1 MSDYYSYIFVRQ
13 DLTPEQQLIQFGH
26 VCCVVGSHLPHNIS
40 PHRLNFVGI
49 GVPNEH
55 ALIKALTLMSE
66 NNIEWC
72 DFIEP
77 DMDYQ
82 MTAAASLPV
91 RGETRN
97 VFSKYNTL
105 KFNLPNFGA

>member
-13 DLTPEQQLIQFGH
+13 DISQEQQLVQFGH
-26 VCCVVGSHLPHNIS
+26 VCCVMGNNLPHIVS
-40 PHRLNFVGI
+40 PHKLNFVAI

-55 ALIKALTLMSE
+55 ALIKAQMLMVE
-66 NNIEWC
+66 NDIDWC
-72 DFIEP
+72 DFVEP

-82 MTAAASLPV
+82 ITAVASLPV